1 MSETTNPTKVPMAQK
16 ILLGMIGERIVAQAL
31 RKQGCVVEESLN
43 FFDMDKDMLVDGK
56 PCEVKTQVPFMIED
70 SFGVSPSQLPK
81 IMKCHRVYF
90 VTVPLNRYDE
100 LAGCVFEMDPQAPF
114 KSHRRMIAGGKEVVC
129 FPRRQD
135 AMKQIS
141 RVTDPAILKQLRTL
155 STSYL

>member
-1 MSETTNPTKVPMAQK
+1 MSETTNPAKVPMVQK

-31 RKQGCVVEESLN
+31 RKQGCIVEESLN
-43 FFDMDKDMLVDGK
+43 VFDMDKDMLVDGK

-70 SFGVSPSQLPK
+70 SFGVSPNQLPK
-81 IMKCHRVYF
+81 IMRCHRVYF
-90 VTVPLNRYDE
+90 VAVPLLRHDDLE
-100 LAGCVFEMDPQAPF
+100 GCVFEMDPQSPF
-114 KSHRRMIAGGKEVVC
+114 KSHRRAIAGGKEVIC